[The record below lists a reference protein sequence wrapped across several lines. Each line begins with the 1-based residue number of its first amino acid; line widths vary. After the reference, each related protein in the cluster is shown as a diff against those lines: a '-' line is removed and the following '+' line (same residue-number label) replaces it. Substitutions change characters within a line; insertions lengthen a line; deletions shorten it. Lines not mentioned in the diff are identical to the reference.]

1 MIDLRRVRHPRV
13 TRSRPNVTRTRD
25 SALMRE
31 RRPELVIRGAARIL
45 TGDESWTELVDAD
58 IVIDGGRITAIGPH
72 AAADIAAHESDID
85 GSGRAAIPGMV
96 NAHFHS
102 PGNFMKG
109 AVPSLPL
116 ELFMLYEVPPFMTS
130 PVSERYAYMRTML
143 GAVDM
148 LKQGVT
154 AVHDDAYYLPIA
166 TKHEIDAVLSAYETS
181 GMRATVA
188 IDQPN
193 VVEYAKHAYFAE
205 QLSPQL
211 RAEMDAAPRQ
221 SDGELVDLY
230 HWFLDRWHGRGG
242 GRIRGAVSCSAP
254 HRVTPTYLKELELLS
269 AAYDI
274 PYNMHI
280 LESRSQRVFG
290 DQTYG
295 TSLVQYARAQ
305 GILSERAHVIHAIWI
320 DDEDIATLAGEGVK
334 VAHNPTCNLRLGS
347 GIMPLRQLI
356 DAGVSIGIGTDEAN
370 TDDGVNF
377 WSAVKNAGLVHNL
390 TSTDYEQWPTPEEL
404 LRAATTGG
412 HASLRTPGSAGRL
425 TVGSVADVVLMNL
438 HTLPFTPLN
447 DLTRQLV
454 YCEPA
459 RTVHT
464 VIVDGEVVV
473 HDGVCTKVDESSLL
487 VDVAALAPEIDAF
500 LADCARGAE
509 RAWTLYDH
517 SYRAGLSHPV
527 PMNRRLN

>member
-1 MIDLRRVRHPRV
+1 
-13 TRSRPNVTRTRD
+13 
-25 SALMRE
+25 MRE
-31 RRPELVIRGAARIL
+31 RRPELVIRGAARVL
-45 TGDESWTELVDAD
+45 TGDASWTELVDAD
-58 IVIDGGRITAIGPH
+58 IVIDDGRITAVGPH
-72 AAADIAAHESDID
+72 AAAGIAPHRSDID
-85 GSGRAAIPGMV
+85 GSERAAIPGMV
-96 NAHFHS
+96 NSHFHS

-130 PVSERYAYMRTML
+130 PVSENYAYLRTLL

-166 TKHEIDAVLSAYETS
+166 TKCEIDAVLSAYEAS

-221 SDGELVDLY
+221 SDRELVELY
-230 HWFLDRWHGRGG
+230 HWFLERWHGRAQ
-242 GRIRGAVSCSAP
+242 GRIRGAVSCSAAQ
-254 HRVTPTYLKELELLS
+254 RVTSTYLKELDVLS

-280 LESRSQRVFG
+280 LETRSQRVFG
-290 DQTYG
+290 DKTYG

-305 GILSERAHVIHAIWI
+305 GVLSERAQVVHAIWI
-320 DDEDIATLAGEGVK
+320 DDEDIATLAGEDVK
-334 VAHNPTCNLRLGS
+334 IAHNPTCNLRLGS

-390 TSTDYEQWPTPEEL
+390 TSTDYEQWPTPVEL
-404 LRAATTGG
+404 LRAATAGG
-412 HASLRTPGSAGRL
+412 HAALRTPGPAGAL
-425 TVGSVADVVLMNL
+425 TVGSVADVVLMDL

-447 DLTRQLV
+447 DLSRQLV

-459 RTVHT
+459 RTVRT
-464 VIVDGEVVV
+464 VIVGGEMVVR
-473 HDGVCTKVDESSLL
+473 DGVCTTVDESALL
-487 VDVAALAPEIDAF
+487 RDVAALAPEIENF
-500 LADCARGAE
+500 LWDCARGAE
-509 RAWTLYDH
+509 RAWNLYDH

-527 PMNRRLN
+527 PTNRRLS